1 MKILAIIPARGGSQ
15 GIKNK
20 NIRNFSGQPLISHTI
35 KVAKKSKFINRLVVS
50 TNDLEIA
57 KISKKY
63 GAEIPVLRPLEIS
76 GSTSK
81 VADAIVHML
90 DFLKNKEN
98 YIPDYLVLL
107 QTTSPLRE
115 TVDVDG
121 AISLLLSNKKN
132 ANATVS
138 VCVTEPLLYIVGEK
152 GHLKLVSSEDFLK
165 TTNRQEL
172 PKTYKLDGSM
182 VYVVK
187 TPVFLKLRTF
197 LPPRTLGYVVPRW
210 RAIDL
215 DEPEDFVTGEIICKN
230 KTKIKNKINKF
241 P

>member
-15 GIKNK
+15 GIKKK
-20 NIRNFSGQPLISHTI
+20 NIRNFAGMPLIAHTI
-35 KVAKKSKFINRLVVS
+35 KVAKKSKFINKLVVS

-63 GAEIPVLRPLEIS
+63 GAEIPALRPLEIS

-81 VADAIVHML
+81 VTDAIFHML
-90 DFLKNKEN
+90 DFLKNNEN

-115 TVDVDG
+115 TADVDG
-121 AISLLLSNKKN
+121 AISLLLSNKKD
-132 ANATVS
+132 AYAVVS
-138 VCVTEPLLYIVGEK
+138 VCATEPLLYIVGENK
-152 GHLKLVSSEDFLK
+152 VLKLVSSEDFLK

-182 VYVVK
+182 VYVIK
-187 TPVFLKLRTF
+187 TEVFLDQKSFLPLRTF
-197 LPPRTLGYVVPRW
+197 GYVVPRW

-215 DEPEDFVTGEIICKN
+215 DEPQDFVVGEIIYKN

-241 P
+241 K